1 MSVHVSRS
9 RLSDHFVPYYYQIAN
24 LLRRKIEE
32 GEILPGAK
40 LPGEFELAES
50 FGVSR
55 VPVRHALSLLVTDG
69 MQTRHRG
76 RGTFV
81 TENPPVQSCSKLF
94 GAIGEFV
101 ASGLKGTLKLLGMEH
116 VPAPNSSA
124 EFFGIPA
131 GEKIVRVRRLRTVED
146 APFSYVI
153 NYLLMSTAQEISIAD
168 LKSKTMIFIIEER
181 LGTPLK
187 NIFQT
192 IEARSADS
200 ETAGYLGVD
209 VTAPVL
215 YVENF
220 VRDPE
225 GDPVEFSQTFY
236 RGDRFKYAV
245 DLTQNS

>member
-69 MQTRHRG
+69 MLTRHRG

-94 GAIGEFV
+94 GAIGASTPPFSATFWQ
-101 ASGLKGTLKLLGMEH
+101 ASGISKAPGTRTTVICLSPTPCRLSVSMAPSSRCSTTKL
-116 VPAPNSSA
+116 
-124 EFFGIPA
+124 
-131 GEKIVRVRRLRTVED
+131 
-146 APFSYVI
+146 
-153 NYLLMSTAQEISIAD
+153 
-168 LKSKTMIFIIEER
+168 
-181 LGTPLK
+181 
-187 NIFQT
+187 FQRPT
-192 IEARSADS
+192 TS
-200 ETAGYLGVD
+200 V
-209 VTAPVL
+209 
-215 YVENF
+215 
-220 VRDPE
+220 
-225 GDPVEFSQTFY
+225 
-236 RGDRFKYAV
+236 
-245 DLTQNS
+245 